1 MMNNIEKKLDA
12 LIDALG
18 FDVKVIDSSF
28 TVVKVGELDTTPYPG
43 KIHRTD
49 YKLTKRDLFVP
60 LPVNSDAWGCMVEY
74 LSNHTA
80 DIEFKINDFDT
91 LAPML
96 DFINRNSNEKI

>member
-1 MMNNIEKKLDA
+1 MNNTEKKLDA

-18 FDVKVIDSSF
+18 FDIEITRGDDGVKIEGQGIF
-28 TVVKVGELDTTPYPG
+28 QYATRGHPT
-43 KIHRTD
+43 ID

-60 LPVNSDAWGCMVEY
+60 LPVHSDAWGCMVEY

-80 DIEFKINDFDT
+80 DIESKTNDFNT

-96 DFINRNSNEKI
+96 DFINRNCK

>member
-1 MMNNIEKKLDA
+1 MNNIEKKLDA

-18 FDVKVIDSSF
+18 FDVKVVDSSF
-28 TVVKVGELDTTPYPG
+28 TVVKLGKFDTTPYPD

-60 LPVNSDAWGCMVEY
+60 LPIHSDAWSCLVEY
-74 LSNHTA
+74 LNNHIA
-80 DIEFKINDFDT
+80 DIESSTNDFNT

-96 DFINRNSNEKI
+96 DFINRNSDEKI